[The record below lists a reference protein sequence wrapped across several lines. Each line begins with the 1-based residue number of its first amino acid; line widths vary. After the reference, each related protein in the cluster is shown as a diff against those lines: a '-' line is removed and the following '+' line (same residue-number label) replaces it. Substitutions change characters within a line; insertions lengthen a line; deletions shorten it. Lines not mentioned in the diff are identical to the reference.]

1 MRLLLGVLAALA
13 LVACSSAPEQTTPA
27 AAVPTTAPVAT
38 ETAASEPTE
47 PPAPEIDTS
56 KVPERINRPYLD
68 EVMNDLDQ
76 QLGRVLRTTK
86 RGGKFDEAFH
96 AGLRAVYTNQAASAQ
111 AQGFIDAV
119 GIKGLARRPKN
130 PTTDVE
136 EIIEAT
142 PTCVYFTA
150 QRDLNPV
157 LRGRIDPI
165 QPYYLAL
172 ERQRSDANPTAW
184 VIALDT
190 WYRSGKP
197 PAAVCEVD

>member
-13 LVACSSAPEQTTPA
+13 MVACSTPPEQTAPA

-38 ETAASEPTE
+38 VTAAPGPTD
-47 PPAPEIDTS
+47 PPEPEIDTS
-56 KVPERINRPYLD
+56 KVPEQINRAYLD
-68 EVMNDLDQ
+68 AVMKDLDHE
-76 QLGRVLRTTK
+76 LGRVLSTTK
-86 RGGKFDEAFH
+86 RRGRFGEAFH
-96 AGLRAVYTNQAASAQ
+96 AGLRSVYTDQAASAQ

-119 GIKGLARRPKN
+119 GIKGLAKRPKK
-130 PTTDVE
+130 PTTAVE

-157 LRGRIDPI
+157 LRTKIDPI